1 MGEDVGGVLS
11 GGGEEEDFDDDPGVE
26 ISVFWTEGFSGN
38 KLAEGMQQR
47 RMEFGFKLLSFFWC
61 FVE

>member
-1 MGEDVGGVLS
+1 MGEDVRGVLS

-26 ISVFWTEGFSGN
+26 ISAIGTEGFSGN
-38 KLAEGMQQR
+38 KLAEGIQQR
-47 RMEFGFKLLSFFWC
+47 RLEFGFNLLSFFWC

>member
-1 MGEDVGGVLS
+1 MGEEVGGVPS
-11 GGGEEEDFDDDPGVE
+11 GGGVEEGFDELRGVE

-47 RMEFGFKLLSFFWC
+47 RLEFGFKLLSFFWC
-61 FVE
+61 FAE

>member
-11 GGGEEEDFDDDPGVE
+11 GGGEEDFDDDPGVE
-26 ISVFWTEGFSGN
+26 ISAIGTEGFSGN

-47 RMEFGFKLLSFFWC
+47 RLEFGFKLLSFFWC
-61 FVE
+61 FAE

>member
-1 MGEDVGGVLS
+1 MGEEVGGVPS
-11 GGGEEEDFDDDPGVE
+11 GGGEEEGFDELPGVE

-47 RMEFGFKLLSFFWC
+47 RLEFGFKLLSFFWC
-61 FVE
+61 FAE

>member
-1 MGEDVGGVLS
+1 MGEDVRGVLS
-11 GGGEEEDFDDDPGVE
+11 GGGEEDFDDDPGVE
-26 ISVFWTEGFSGN
+26 TSVFWTEGFSGN

-47 RMEFGFKLLSFFWC
+47 RMEFGYKLLSFFWC